1 MLLSSRSQEFLA
13 LWDGFNDMSTGDNG
27 FGVIILGA
35 TNRPQDVD
43 PAFLRRMPRTFEI
56 GLPNQPQREK
66 ILRLHLRNEVVEK
79 GFDFR
84 QLSLDTA
91 YYSGSDLKELCRA
104 ALMIPLREHIERVRE
119 AAIAVSTQDDE
130 IAESPAPAPKMRP
143 LSMEDFEEAKTM
155 VQPTG
160 AAAYAYEASQQPD
173 RRSHPAGGAP
183 IDMDMFAAIMAAGLQ
198 NLMHASQP
206 NRHPDVQFE

>member
-1 MLLSSRSQEFLA
+1 
-13 LWDGFNDMSTGDNG
+13 MSTGDNG
-27 FGVIILGA
+27 FGVIVLGA

-56 GLPNQPQREK
+56 GLPNQAQREK
-66 ILRLHLRNEVVEK
+66 ILRLHLRNEAVDK

-84 QLSLDTA
+84 QLGLDTGF
-91 YYSGSDLKELCRA
+91 YSGRDLKELCRA

-119 AAIAVSTQDDE
+119 AAIAVSKQDGE
-130 IAESPAPAPKMRP
+130 IAESAPVPKMRP
-143 LSMEDFEEAKTM
+143 LSMTDFEEAKTM

-160 AAAYAYEASQQPD
+160 ATAYAYEASQQQPD
-173 RRSHPAGGAP
+173 RRSQSGGGAP

-198 NLMHASQP
+198 NLMQASQP
-206 NRHPDVQFE
+206 TRHPDVQFE